1 MTGHWGSI
9 IMRQWLEVL
18 RSWLARFPDCVNK
31 KKFRHSLGSVPAD
44 QPLVVNEDDL

>member
-1 MTGHWGSI
+1 
-9 IMRQWLEVL
+9 MRAWRPELLEVL

-44 QPLVVNEDDL
+44 QSLVVNEDDL